1 MIIEIKQKVKTTEDE
16 MNKNTK
22 KLQLSLLNIVFC
34 LQITHKRHPITC
46 PLGWGMECLSVMS
59 SKSHLHS
66 TLVIARSYVS

>member
-22 KLQLSLLNIVFC
+22 KVAAEPVKHSILSPNYSQKTPHNL
-34 LQITHKRHPITC
+34 PIRVRY
-46 PLGWGMECLSVMS
+46 GVSVMS